1 MAVGE
6 NNLRKITQ
14 LYEHI
19 KVHRK
24 GLPRRLHTSGFVRV
38 TRAQGHFR
46 ARLGLKT
53 FCHTCVPFMRRAVSV
68 LAFDWI
74 FRHNILGQER
84 SAPQKV
90 AVPDVH
96 VSFFFLGFD
105 VCLQMAAT
113 RARQGQ
119 HAKGKCFGIMC

>member
-24 GLPRRLHTSGFVRV
+24 GLPRRLHTSVFVRV

-96 VSFFFLGFD
+96 VSFFFWFR
-105 VCLQMAAT
+105 CLLANGGNPRAAGAT
-113 RARQGQ
+113 RER
-119 HAKGKCFGIMC
+119 KICF